1 MFPTAVM
8 RFMGDAPAKGQS
20 ELDVLCALLK
30 VSPASFARYSLSCS
44 VAQFPHLST
53 RVAGLWGGELLV
65 WPKEECIP
73 PVGRGLRMGH
83 QAYLRVPTLFLCA
96 WSVTWPWPALPQ
108 LCGDHEVMRDEC
120 YCQVVKQITDN
131 TSTKQ

>member
-1 MFPTAVM
+1 MVFPTAVM
-8 RFMGDAPAKGQS
+8 RFMGDAPLKGQS
-20 ELDVLCALLK
+20 ELDVLCTLLK
-30 VSPASFARYSLSCS
+30 VSPADSQMLSSLPCGSLSPL
-44 VAQFPHLST
+44 PH
-53 RVAGLWGGELLV
+53 RVAGLWGGQSLA

-73 PVGRGLRMGH
+73 LVGGGWGQAIRPVAKCPLCPYVPGLWR
-83 QAYLRVPTLFLCA
+83 
-96 WSVTWPWPALPQ
+96 VTWPALLQ